1 MRCSLKTVCRGV
13 LVLAI
18 TLVALPP
25 APAAGSDTEGVKIRY
40 QLDRDSM
47 VTLNITRP
55 DGWVVRELIVGQRQ
69 VAGTHEA
76 TWDGRDEL
84 GYLLPPG
91 EYQARLLTHDGLTWH
106 YLTSAGN
113 SGTPPW
119 RTPDG
124 AGGWGG
130 NHGQNTAVAV
140 DETGA
145 YLGWVSTEGPPCIVK
160 RTHDGAQGIWHME
173 LGPFEGVALLAVDA
187 THLYGANANRLVV
200 IDRDKHQVLA
210 SIKLAA
216 GPDGPVTAIPA
227 ELTKFSWG
235 FATHQEL
242 PKADPLV
249 WGLAA
254 GGGRVYVGLPWRDRI
269 EAFEVTKDA
278 AGKIELKARP
288 EDNLPAPKPAG
299 LVYDQVGA
307 LLVALAGKG
316 QVVRFDLKTK
326 ARQVVAE
333 GLNLPFALARAGDRT
348 LYVSEGPPSHQIKKL
363 GPDGKLVAAFG
374 RAGGP
379 RGDNAGVRE
388 YVADAFWQPCA
399 LAANP
404 DGSVWFVDDMF
415 KRHGRLSPEG
425 KLLYEGFGAVNYAA
439 SCALNPND
447 PTELFTTMWCDLSF
461 RIDYAK
467 PGWFRPARRLD
478 AKWGGESLGLEV
490 GWGPQRLLSRAG
502 KTYMWTGSGLS
513 IIEKESRRPAMCFL
527 PRIPDKGPLAELA
540 AKRGAKNRGWN
551 TDVVMWCDLN
561 GDAAA
566 QPEEVQ
572 FVPLPGARHGPQYF
586 GEGAMNDDFSLV
598 TYGYAWKPTE
608 FTAAG
613 VPVYRGDAIQFSE
626 KHNQL
631 VDFGGGGTQP
641 IRMPSGGYI
650 AMAGHADPGY
660 PPGQGF
666 WSGRASGQSFMGM
679 AGDWRPLW
687 RVGRK
692 ARGIAGPGEIYHHF
706 RSIGQLHGCAF
717 FDDVEGCVHVIHQD
731 GFYLQRVLQDG
742 WRTSRVGPDV
752 LGVENFSGSV
762 FQDPKTGRRT
772 LTISSEQATHVF
784 ELKGFESI
792 RVHPPRPVRLET
804 ARVPRESGP
813 VYHIHRVPAGSRAMP
828 GHAGGFLPVTG
839 LTWPRDVEPIV
850 LRRAGRAVSE
860 VRMLHD
866 GKTLWVLAHSLI
878 HHGETPGALKPK
890 GEFVNGDPLA
900 AGETI
905 VVLLQAQG
913 APGTKKDEAEALL
926 DQRPANRQE
935 GCPFRFAFANVNTRG
950 LTVVS
955 QWQGEPIPGQVGAPD
970 LWDTGPSARLDRQPY
985 GAGVC
990 YQLAIPLMWVLKGQ
1004 DLTKPVKARLDVGLV
1019 TRDPT
1024 TQRSTVVYWAGR
1036 NAAMN
1041 DPADHGFHPDG
1052 WNEAV
1057 LEVEPVAGGSGAL
1070 ARASKKNWS
1079 TAPTYPIGSD
1089 NLDSAPARFQVAWD
1103 TDRFSA
1109 RVHVRDATPLV
1120 NRASEPPMLFKGG
1133 DAVAFTFGKTGKG
1146 GADQKVIVAEVA
1158 GKAVATLYRPQ
1169 SDVKQ
1174 PYTFRSPV
1182 STVMFDYVAPLPE
1195 AKVEF
1200 RREKDGYV
1208 AEVEIPWSALRYQP
1222 HVGLAIPFDVQT
1234 IFSDPTGS
1242 ASASCAWWRS
1252 VSADAHA
1259 NNDIPTEIRLYSA
1272 EWGKLLLNK

>member
-1 MRCSLKTVCRGV
+1 VVS
-13 LVLAI
+13 
-18 TLVALPP
+18 
-25 APAAGSDTEGVKIRY
+25 
-40 QLDRDSM
+40 
-47 VTLNITRP
+47 LNITRP
-55 DGWVVRELIVGQRQ
+55 DGWVVRQLIIGQRQ
-69 VAGTHEA
+69 TAGSQEMV
-76 TWDGRDEL
+76 WDGRDEL

-91 EYQARLLTHDGLTWH
+91 DYQSRMLTHQGITWH

-124 AGGWGG
+124 TGGWGG
-130 NHGQNTAVAV
+130 NHGQNTAVAT

-145 YLGWVSTEGPPCIVK
+145 YLGWVSTEGPPAIVK
-160 RTHDGAQGIWHME
+160 RSHDGARGIWHME
-173 LGPFEGVALLAVDA
+173 LGPFEGVVCLATDGRY
-187 THLYGANANRLVV
+187 LYGVNASRLVV
-200 IDRDKHQVLA
+200 IDRDQHRVLA
-210 SIKLAA
+210 TLNIAA
-216 GPDGPVTAIPA
+216 GPEGPVTAVPA
-227 ELTKFSWG
+227 ELTKFSWS
-235 FATHQEL
+235 FANHQQL
-242 PKADPLV
+242 PKTDPLV

-254 GGGRVYVGLPWRDRI
+254 GNNRVYVSLPWRDRI
-269 EAFEVTKDA
+269 EVFEVTKGGD
-278 AGKIELKARP
+278 GKLALTPRP
-288 EDNLPAPKPAG
+288 EESMSVPKPGG
-299 LVYDQVGA
+299 LVFDPSGA
-307 LLVALAGKG
+307 LWVVAAGKG
-316 QVVRFDLKTK
+316 QLLKVDLKTK
-326 ARQVVAE
+326 SSQVVAE
-333 GLNLPFALARAGDRT
+333 GLNLPLALARTADGT
-348 LYVSEGPPSHQIKKL
+348 FYITEGPPSHQIKKL
-363 GPDGKLVAAFG
+363 GAEGKPLGAVG

-399 LAANP
+399 LAASP

-478 AKWGGESLGLEV
+478 AKWGGESLGLDV
-490 GWGPQRLLSRAG
+490 GWGPKRLLSRAG
-502 KTYMWTGSGLS
+502 KTYLWTGSGLS
-513 IIEKESRRPAMCFL
+513 IIEKEFRRPVMCFI

-641 IRMPSGGYI
+641 IRMPNGGYI

-666 WSGRASGQSFMGM
+666 WAGRNSGQSFIGMGP
-679 AGDWRPLW
+679 DWRPLW
-687 RVGRK
+687 RVARK
-692 ARGIAGPGEIYHHF
+692 ARRIAGPGEIYHHF
-706 RSIGQLHGCAF
+706 RTIGQLEGCAF
-717 FDDVEGCVHVIHQD
+717 FDDVEGCVHVVHQD

-742 WRTSRVGPDV
+742 WHTSRVGPDV

-762 FQDPKTGRRT
+762 FQDPQTGRRT

-792 RVHPPRPVRLET
+792 RVHPAQPVRLDA
-804 ARVPRESGP
+804 ARIARESGP
-813 VYHIHRVPAGSRAMP
+813 VYHIRRVPAGSQAMP

-850 LRRAGRAVSE
+850 LRRAGRPVGE

-878 HHGETPGALKPK
+878 HHGETPGRLQPK

-913 APGTKKDEAEALL
+913 APGTKKDEVEALL
-926 DQRPANRQE
+926 GERPADGQQ

-955 QWQGEPIPGQVGAPD
+955 QWQGEPIAGLVGAPD
-970 LWDTGPSARLDRQPY
+970 RWDIGPSARLDRQPY

-1004 DLTKPVKARLDVGLV
+1004 DLNKPVKARLDVGYV
-1019 TRDPT
+1019 VRDPDSQKT
-1024 TQRSTVVYWAGR
+1024 NVVYWAGR
-1036 NAAMN
+1036 AAAMT
-1041 DPADHGFHPDG
+1041 DPGDHGYHLDG
-1052 WNEAV
+1052 WGEAV
-1057 LEVEPVAGGSGAL
+1057 LEVEPVVGGADAL
-1070 ARASKKNWS
+1070 ARASKKNWNR
-1079 TAPTYPIGSD
+1079 APAYPVGG
-1089 NLDSAPARFQVAWD
+1089 DSLENAPARFQVAWD
-1103 TDRFSA
+1103 QEKFYA
-1109 RVHVRDATPLV
+1109 RVQVRDATPLV
-1120 NRASEPPMLFKGG
+1120 NHASEPPMLFKGG
-1133 DAVAFTFGKTGKG
+1133 DAITLAFGKVGSEG
-1146 GADQKVIVAEVA
+1146 CDQKLIVAQVD
-1158 GKAVATLYRPQ
+1158 GQPVATLYRPQ
-1169 SDVKQ
+1169 SATKQ
-1174 PYTFRSPV
+1174 PYTFQSPV
-1182 STVMFDYVAPLPE
+1182 SSVTFDYVAPLKE
-1195 AKVEF
+1195 AKVAF
-1200 RREKDGYV
+1200 RSEKGGYV
-1208 AEVEIPWSALRYQP
+1208 AEIAVPWSALGYAPRP
-1222 HVGLAIPFDVQT
+1222 GLAIPFDVQVV
-1234 IFSDPTGS
+1234 FSDPTGS
-1242 ASASCAWWRS
+1242 ANASCAWWRS
-1252 VSADAHA
+1252 VTADAHA
-1259 NNDIPTEIRLYSA
+1259 NNDIPTEIRLYPA
-1272 EWGKLLLNK
+1272 EWGQLLLK